1 MKTADEIHEAVEQRY
16 SRMATEDASC
26 CGDGACGGTDT
37 LVEIGYR
44 PEELAGLP
52 DEALMGLGCGSP
64 VELAGIVEG
73 EKVLDLGSGGGI
85 DVFLAARR
93 VGESGRVIGVDMSQP
108 MLERARANADRIDA
122 ANVEFR
128 FGLIEQLPV
137 ADAEVDVV
145 LSNCVINLAADKPA
159 VFREAFRA
167 LAPGGRL
174 IVSDLVAVAPIPA
187 AVAADPDSWA
197 ACVGGTLPEAEYLEG
212 ITAAGFGEVEVL
224 ARSESAEGAWVESI
238 TVRAVKG

>member
-1 MKTADEIHEAVEQRY
+1 MKTADEIHNAVEQRY
-16 SRMATEDASC
+16 SKMAATDASC
-26 CGDGACGGTDT
+26 CGDGACGDSDT
-37 LVEIGYR
+37 LVQIGYR

-64 VELAGIVEG
+64 VELAGISEG
-73 EKVLDLGSGGGI
+73 ERVLDLGSGGGI

-93 VGESGRVIGVDMSQP
+93 VGASGRVIGVDMSQP
-108 MLERARANADRIDA
+108 MLERARANAAHIDA
-122 ANVEFR
+122 GNVEFR
-128 FGLIEQLPV
+128 QGLIEELPV

-145 LSNCVINLAADKPA
+145 LSNCVINLAADKPV

-174 IVSDLVAVAPIPA
+174 VVSDLVAVAPIPA
-187 AVAADPDSWA
+187 EVANDPDGWA
-197 ACVGGTLPEAEYLEG
+197 SCVGGTLPEAEYLAG
-212 ITAAGFGEVEVL
+212 ITGAGFNDVEVL
-224 ARSESAEGAWVESI
+224 SRSNYTEGAWVESI